1 MNTDRIW
8 ITLKGQTAVEAYK
21 QNIEKNSITT
31 MTNCFAY
38 MPWDCRCAA
47 LKERYCDRTLC
58 PFYKNKADYE
68 AECARLEGKGAY
80 DDKGMAEPRV

>member
-1 MNTDRIW
+1 MNE
-8 ITLKGQTAVEAYK
+8 TLK
-21 QNIEKNSITT
+21 T
-31 MTNCFAY
+31 MLDCFAY
-38 MPWDCRCAA
+38 IPGKKTCAA
-47 LKERYCDRTLC
+47 LRERYCDRETC